1 MRWMGFW
8 RWTKRVGWGLLLL
21 GALAFADPRG
31 SARDRAPQAPTPT
44 PSVRFA
50 VIGDYGQAGPAAEA
64 VARLVRGWNPDF
76 IVTTGDNN
84 YPRGEARTIDANIGQ
99 YYHTFIAPYRGRYGP
114 GADRNRFF
122 PVLGNHDWA
131 AAGARPY
138 LEYFDLPGNER
149 YYDVRW
155 GPVHLFLLDSD
166 PHEPDGITADSRQA
180 RWLAERLKASDA
192 PWRLVV
198 MHHPPYSSGLHG
210 STPALQWPFA
220 AWGVAAVLA
229 GHDHVYERIER
240 DGVLYFVNGLG
251 GHPARYPFRAPVPGS
266 RVRYWAQH
274 GAMRVE
280 ANACRITFE
289 FITVDG
295 RRIDAATRLH
305 PACGGTSLRAPGS
318 LRLDG
323 GRLPR

>member
-1 MRWMGFW
+1 MAMDETGRMGAAPA
-8 RWTKRVGWGLLLL
+8 RGAGLRRSPWFGGGSSAPSPDTDPIRALRRDRRLRAGRSGRRGRGPAGPRLESRFHRHHRGQQLPARGSSDHRCEHRAVLPHVHRPLPGPLRPGRRPQPLFPRPGQPRLGGRRRAALSRILRPARQRALLRRPL
-21 GALAFADPRG
+21 GSGAPVPPGQRSSRARRDHRGLPPGPLAGGTIEGLRCAVAPRG
-31 SARDRAPQAPTPT
+31 
-44 PSVRFA
+44 
-50 VIGDYGQAGPAAEA
+50 
-64 VARLVRGWNPDF
+64 
-76 IVTTGDNN
+76 
-84 YPRGEARTIDANIGQ
+84 DA
-99 YYHTFIAPYRGRYGP
+99 
-114 GADRNRFF
+114 
-122 PVLGNHDWA
+122 
-131 AAGARPY
+131 
-138 LEYFDLPGNER
+138 
-149 YYDVRW
+149 
-155 GPVHLFLLDSD
+155 S
-166 PHEPDGITADSRQA
+166 
-180 RWLAERLKASDA
+180 
-192 PWRLVV
+192 
-198 MHHPPYSSGLHG
+198 PPYSSGLHG

-289 FITVDG
+289 FVTVDG

-305 PACGGTSLRAPGS
+305 PACGGTSLRASGS

>member
-1 MRWMGFW
+1 MRRMGLW

-21 GALAFADPRG
+21 GTLAFADPRG
-31 SARDRAPQAPTPT
+31 SAGDRAPLAPTPT

-138 LEYFDLPGNER
+138 LDYFELPGNER

-166 PHEPDGITADSRQA
+166 PHEPDGITANSRQA
-180 RWLAERLKASDA
+180 RWLQARLQASDA

-220 AWGVAAVLA
+220 AWGVTAVLA

-266 RVRYWAQH
+266 RVRYRDRH

-289 FITVDG
+289 FIAVDG
-295 RRIDAATRLH
+295 RRIDAVTRLH
-305 PACGGTSLRAPGS
+305 RACGGTILHASGS